1 MMIIL
6 ALLGAALLAFGR
18 KLFWLLVAVIGFVV
32 SFYLS
37 SQFFGDQP
45 GWLIL
50 VIGLVAGGL
59 GAVLA
64 LFLQQLALGLAGFL
78 GGGYLTLQL
87 MAFVGWG
94 SGGFSWLPF
103 ILGGILGAILVAAV
117 FEWALI
123 VLSSLIG
130 SILIIQAFAPRQDSA
145 NPVFFVLLIVGIV
158 IQAIQMRSSRKV

>member
-50 VIGLVAGGL
+50 VIALVAGGL

-78 GGGYLTLQL
+78 GGGCLALPLT
-87 MAFVGWG
+87 AFVGWG
-94 SGGFSWLPF
+94 RGGF
-103 ILGGILGAILVAAV
+103 
-117 FEWALI
+117 
-123 VLSSLIG
+123 
-130 SILIIQAFAPRQDSA
+130 
-145 NPVFFVLLIVGIV
+145 
-158 IQAIQMRSSRKV
+158 

>member
-1 MMIIL
+1 MNIIL

-18 KLFWLLVAVIGFVV
+18 KLFWLLVAVIGFMVG
-32 SFYLS
+32 FYLAG
-37 SQFFGDQP
+37 QFLGDQS

-50 VIGLVAGGL
+50 VIALVAGGL

-64 LFLQQLALGLAGFL
+64 LFLQKIALGLAGFL

-87 MAFVGWG
+87 MAIFGWG
-94 SGGFSWLPF
+94 NGEFSWLPF
-103 ILGGILGAILVAAV
+103 ILGGIHGAILVAAV

-130 SILIIQAFAPRQDSA
+130 SILIIQAFATGEDSA
-145 NPVFFVLLIVGIV
+145 NLIFFVLLIAGIV
-158 IQAIQMRSSRKV
+158 IQAIQKRSSRNH